1 MRHRPT
7 TADPQGPTFAPE
19 SLRSALA
26 AGACLALLLA
36 GPARGERADAE
47 PPDTASAAPVAELD
61 RPLAAALAIVEER
74 YLQPMGRAELVERA
88 LRAFLKE
95 LDPYS
100 RYLNAQ
106 EWADFNS
113 DLAAEYGG
121 LGVTLRLDP
130 ESRLP
135 EIERLLV
142 GSAGGEAG
150 IVPGDELL
158 EVAGH
163 GLLGKTLDEV
173 IPWLIG
179 SPGTVVE
186 VVVRHPG
193 EAAPVRLSVRRKV
206 VKMPSVRGV
215 RRDGAG
221 RPDYWLDAAR
231 GLGYVR
237 ISHLAEDTVP
247 EVESAVAALE
257 AGGLRGLILD
267 LRDSYGGLMR
277 AAVGVADLFLT
288 DGRILRDVGRD
299 ASTTYDATPGACTAA
314 PMVVL
319 INSGTASS
327 SEFLAAA
334 LQDNR
339 RALFV
344 GQSTYGKARIQEKI
358 ALGPG
363 LGGLILTTGVFERP
377 SGRAV
382 DRHDVPAGDR
392 ADGGAPGNSPG
403 ISPDSGL
410 ELIVEGAEYEAWSAD
425 AALRDGPVVL
435 DAAAEAAR
443 PPDRS
448 LELALTLFEERPA
461 DRADLGAPAAP

>member
-1 MRHRPT
+1 MIDAGRILWT
-7 TADPQGPTFAPE
+7 
-19 SLRSALA
+19 LA
-26 AGACLALLLA
+26 AGAALALLWAFPARSQESEAPPAANPEATLDRSLA
-36 GPARGERADAE
+36 G
-47 PPDTASAAPVAELD
+47 
-61 RPLAAALAIVEER
+61 ALAIVQER
-74 YLQPMGRAELVERA
+74 YLQPMGRPELVERA

-113 DLAAEYGG
+113 NLAAEYGG
-121 LGVTLRLDP
+121 LGVTLRIDP

-135 EIERLLV
+135 EIERLMV

-150 IVPGDELL
+150 IVRGDELL

-163 GLLGKTLDEV
+163 ALLGKTLDEV

-179 SPGTVVE
+179 VPGTVVE

-193 EAAPVRLSVRRKV
+193 KGAPVRLNVRRKV

-231 GLGYVR
+231 GLGYIR

-247 EVESAVAALE
+247 EVESALAELE
-257 AGGLRGLILD
+257 ARGLSGLILD
-267 LRDSYGGLMR
+267 LRGSYGGLMR
-277 AAVGVADLFLT
+277 AAVGVADLFLEEGT
-288 DGRILRDVGRD
+288 ILRNVGRT

-319 INSGTASS
+319 IDGETASS

-344 GQSTYGKARIQEKI
+344 GQPTYGKARIQEKI

-382 DRHDVPAGDR
+382 DRHDVIAGGES
-392 ADGGAPGNSPG
+392 AAG
-403 ISPDSGL
+403 ISPDPGL
-410 ELIVEGAEYEAWSAD
+410 ELVVTGAEFETWSAD
-425 AALRDGPVVL
+425 AALRDSPVIL
-435 DAAAEAAR
+435 EPETEATR
-443 PPDRS
+443 PPDRA
-448 LELALTLFEERPA
+448 LELALTLFRTSQLHGVA
-461 DRADLGAPAAP
+461 GAPLSAD